1 MRRFLL
7 SGFALA
13 LCSTMAVAQSQP
25 SPSQPSPAQPGQSQS
40 MQSQS
45 MQSMQGPTK
54 AAPSVRNRTR
64 RGAAAPSVQA
74 QAAQSPAAQK
84 PQNAA
89 LKSPSRNNA
98 SNPVA
103 GANSFTESEARSRIE
118 ARGYSQVGSL
128 KKDKDGV
135 WRGTATKDG
144 QQVAVSVDYQGNVN

>member
-13 LCSTMAVAQSQP
+13 LCSTIAAAQSQP
-25 SPSQPSPAQPGQSQS
+25 SSSQPSSAQPSQSQS
-40 MQSQS
+40 MQSS
-45 MQSMQGPTK
+45 STMSGPTM
-54 AAPSVRNRTR
+54 AAPSVRKRTR
-64 RGAAAPSVQA
+64 RAAPMVQA
-74 QAAQSPAAQK
+74 QTAQSPAAQK

-89 LKSPSRNNA
+89 IKSPSRNNA

-103 GANSFTESEARSRIE
+103 GANSFTEGEARSRIE

-128 KKDKDGV
+128 KKDKDGI